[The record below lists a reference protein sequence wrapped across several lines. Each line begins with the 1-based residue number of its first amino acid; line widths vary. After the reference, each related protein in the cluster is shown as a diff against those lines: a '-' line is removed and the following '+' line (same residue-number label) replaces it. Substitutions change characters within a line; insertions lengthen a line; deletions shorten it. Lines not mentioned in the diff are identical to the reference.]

1 VYLSHE
7 RGEQQEMNTYH
18 AFYKGKK
25 LELQADTSYAA
36 QLKAAE
42 LFKAKK
48 SYDVTIVLVAKEDKP
63 VIHSTSEL

>member
-1 VYLSHE
+1 
-7 RGEQQEMNTYH
+7 MNTYH